1 MARLL
6 FLALEFAAV
15 FVIVPLLIYYRR
27 IPNLPIPYLLIIALG
42 AFLLLR
48 RDATFSFSQLTAW
61 GNTRPFLTK
70 ILIRD
75 AVCIA
80 GLGIAVYFVAP
91 QLLFSLIR
99 RSPLLWALI
108 FLLYPLLSV
117 YPQEFLYRA
126 FFFHRYQPLFGRGW
140 GMLLASALAFAFVHI
155 IFRNW
160 LAVGLC
166 LIGGFLFSL
175 TYQTSGSLLLACLD
189 HAIFGNFL
197 FTIGLGQFF
206 YHGSRT

>member
-1 MARLL
+1 VTRLL

-27 IPNLPIPYLLIIALG
+27 IPHLPIPYLLLTASG
-42 AFLLLR
+42 VFFLLR
-48 RDATFSFSQLTAW
+48 CDATFSISQLTAW
-61 GNTRPFLTK
+61 GNVRPFLTT

-75 AVCIA
+75 AVCVI
-80 GLGIAVYFVAP
+80 GLGMAVYFLAP

-99 RSPLLWALI
+99 RSPGLWALI
-108 FLLYPLLSV
+108 FLFYPLLSV
-117 YPQEFLYRA
+117 YPQELLYRA
-126 FFFHRYQPLFGRGW
+126 FFFHRYQPLFGSGW
-140 GMLLASALAFAFVHI
+140 GMVATSALAFGFVHI

-166 LIGGFLFSL
+166 VIGGFLFSL

>member
-1 MARLL
+1 MIRLL
-6 FLALEFAAV
+6 LLALEFAAV

-27 IPNLPIPYLLIIALG
+27 IPNLPIPYLLITAAL
-42 AFLLLR
+42 AFLVLW
-48 RDATFSFSQLTAW
+48 RDPAINLSRLVAW
-61 GNTRPFLTK
+61 GNFRPFLST

-75 AVCIA
+75 AVCLI
-80 GLGIAVYFVAP
+80 GLGVAVCLLAP

-99 RSPLLWALI
+99 HSPRLWAFI
-108 FLLYPLLSV
+108 FLLYPLFSV
-117 YPQEFLYRA
+117 YPQELLYRA
-126 FFFHRYQPLFGRGW
+126 YFFHRYQPLFGGGW
-140 GMLLASALAFAFVHI
+140 GMVVASAVAFGFVHI

-175 TYQTSGSLLLACLD
+175 TYQMSGSLLLACLD

-197 FTIGLGQFF
+197 FTIGLGEFF
-206 YHGSRT
+206 YHGART